1 MSLALGG
8 GMSEMLFDE
17 LRIWST
23 DKTTF
28 VPGPIVP
35 VEDSVKVSGVTAK
48 QHYPWC
54 GKIDIS
60 YTVAGP
66 TDGLIAKISVRDV
79 DNGVVYAAKTFD
91 VAPSAAVGTH
101 TVVWDATA
109 DGVDKTSRNMVATVS
124 LVVPEN

>member
-1 MSLALGG
+1 MSF
-8 GMSEMLFDE
+8 SESHSSLLVDE
-17 LRIWST
+17 FRIWST

-28 VPGPIVP
+28 EPGPIVP
-35 VEDSVKVSGVTAK
+35 VDDLVKVSGVTAK

-54 GKIDIS
+54 GKVDIS
-60 YTVAGP
+60 YIVAGQ
-66 TDGLIAKISVRDV
+66 TDGLIATISVRDV
-79 DNGVVYAAKTFD
+79 DNGVVYEAKTFD
-91 VAPSAAVGTH
+91 VAPTAAVGMH